1 MSPLKIPIFVSMK
14 RFLLMLLYFLSIQV
28 YTQNMYILDETNQ
41 LPVSFATISFG
52 DGRGTFAG
60 DLGEFKF
67 NNEMYPDVDTLF
79 ISSIGFAEK
88 AFPTNSLLTKLFLA
102 PEASELEEVILI
114 AERRGKF
121 KKVKRRETTHTE
133 YFTSW
138 LPTVESEVAVFFE
151 REEGKSTKIAQLQ
164 IPINSEKEFRKK
176 GNLKFSTLFRIQFY
190 KNDNGLPGK
199 AMVHKEIVFRVSEKN
214 DETFELDIDEHQIFI
229 PENGIFASIQVLG
242 YADPQGKLIQTKKY
256 NEIETPRGMQKV
268 SVTFRPLLPFTNKL
282 PNQKTFVRRV
292 FFNEKQ
298 WQVFDRTY
306 NVNSNLV
313 KMGFVNYGMGAV
325 LHVYKD

>member
-1 MSPLKIPIFVSMK
+1 MRFFIAVLMFFISAQLFGQNIF
-14 RFLLMLLYFLSIQV
+14 
-28 YTQNMYILDETNQ
+28 ILDQTNQ
-41 LPVSFATISFG
+41 TPVSFATISFG

-60 DLGEFKF
+60 DQGEFTFELDK
-67 NNEMYPDVDTLF
+67 YVDIDTLF
-79 ISSIGFAEK
+79 ISSIGYGEK
-88 AFPTNSLLTKLFLA
+88 AFATKTLPQKLFLL
-102 PEASELEEVILI
+102 PETSELEEVILI
-114 AERRGKF
+114 GEKRGKF
-121 KKVKRRETTHTE
+121 KKRKLKETTHTE

-138 LPTVESEVAVFFE
+138 LPTVESEVAVFFK
-151 REEGKSTKIAQLQ
+151 REEGKSTKIAQLK

-190 KNDNGLPGK
+190 KNDNGIPGK
-199 AMVHKEIVFRVSEKN
+199 AMVHKDIIFRVSEKN
-214 DETFELDIDEHQIFI
+214 DEVFELDIDKHQIFI
-229 PENGIFASIQVLG
+229 PENGLFASLQVLG

-256 NEIETPRGMQKV
+256 NEIETPRGVQKV

-282 PNQKTFVRRV
+282 PNQKTFVRRI
-292 FFNEKQ
+292 FFNDKQ